1 MRATGKGASYPSP
14 TANSVGAAGR
24 GRTVRKATIFD
35 HRIHYNVLDGCAI
48 VRPEGACDAQVT
60 EALAKLVNSSML
72 QSRNLVIDLSHCAYV
87 ETPGYRW
94 LVRQLRQL
102 ESDGRELI
110 VAGMPPAVE
119 RVFKL
124 LHFDRMIPTAQDVPD
139 ALKRLHGQREPAV
152 A

>member
-1 MRATGKGASYPSP
+1 L
-14 TANSVGAAGR
+14 
-24 GRTVRKATIFD
+24 RKANIFD
-35 HRIHYNVLDGCAI
+35 HRIHYNVMDGCAI

-60 EALAKLVNSSML
+60 AAMAKLVSSSL
-72 QSRNLVIDLSHCAYV
+72 LESKNLVIDLSHCAYV

-102 ESDGRELI
+102 ESSGRQLI
-110 VAGMPPAVE
+110 VVGMPPAVD

-124 LHFDRMIPTAQDVPD
+124 LHFDRMIPTARDVAE
-139 ALKRLHGQREPAV
+139 ALERLNGVKETAV